1 MTGDNQN
8 AGDPGSTAATFG
20 SDQGQN
26 SNAPVFGKDDFDKI
40 LNQNRNAQDHIKTLE
55 SETAA
60 MRAELQRLQEELI
73 RSKSIDDLLSQMR
86 QQDST
91 TTSPGTTSPQ
101 FDQEQLLKT
110 LKAEVF
116 RDLTQAQQQSLEI
129 QNWNHSVAALRE
141 RHGEGYA
148 SYVDQRAKELDIPI
162 PKLEELA
169 KTSPNAFVELVSG
182 KGTRSAAPTMGSQIA
197 PPKND
202 ADTEAMY
209 VRINTLRYRNTP
221 EGNEAKRVW
230 SDPTFQ
236 QKYRMFILE
245 KGKSKGSQ
253 FGNNL

>member
-8 AGDPGSTAATFG
+8 PVTPGTTAAGFG
-20 SDQGQN
+20 VDQTTT
-26 SNAPVFGKDDFDKI
+26 NAPVFGKDDLDKI

-60 MRAELQRLQEELI
+60 MRAELQRLQEELV
-73 RSKSIDDLLSQMR
+73 RSKSIDDLLDQMR
-86 QQDST
+86 HTNSVD
-91 TTSPGTTSPQ
+91 TTSPGTKSPQ
-101 FDQEQLLKT
+101 FDQGELLKT

-116 RDLTQAQQQSLEI
+116 RDLTQAQQESLEI
-129 QNWNHSVAALRE
+129 QNWNRSIAALQE

-182 KGTRSAAPTMGSQIA
+182 KGTRSAAPTLGSQLA

-202 ADTEAMY
+202 ADTEAMF
-209 VRINTLRYRNTP
+209 VRINTMRFRNTP
-221 EGNEAKRVW
+221 EGNEAKRMW
-230 SDPTFQ
+230 NDPAFQ